1 MVIKLF
7 NSQSILKISNY
18 MKENNKMELEIA
30 VNDLDGEMIN
40 FSDFELPT
48 SLKDIGWRLP
58 TLDELKKMH
67 QMHKE
72 NQLNFKNDWYMT
84 SDWEEAYY
92 NWRMNFSTGA
102 CEHIDVSESHW
113 GCCRVRLVRNIL

>member
-1 MVIKLF
+1 MAKKLF

-18 MKENNKMELEIA
+18 MKVNNKMELEIA

-58 TLDELKKMH
+58 TLEELTKMH

-72 NQLNFKNDWYMT
+72 NQLNFN
-84 SDWEEAYY
+84 
-92 NWRMNFSTGA
+92 
-102 CEHIDVSESHW
+102 
-113 GCCRVRLVRNIL
+113 NILL